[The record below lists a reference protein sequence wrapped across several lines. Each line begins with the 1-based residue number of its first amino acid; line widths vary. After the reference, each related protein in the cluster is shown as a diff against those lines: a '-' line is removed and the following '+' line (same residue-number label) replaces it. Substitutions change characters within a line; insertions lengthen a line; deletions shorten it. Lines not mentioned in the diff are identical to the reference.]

1 MNRFLLVLLA
11 VAPLSAQPVL
21 SLPAAPGRATTGRV
35 RIHSGRQETTF
46 AASAAAEQGVF
57 ARVMAGGGWQ
67 TTLVL
72 MNTGSTAVPF
82 RQFFWDGDGNPRDF
96 PVAGQP
102 DDAPLVTSALQ
113 STLYPNSS
121 MNLVLPD
128 NGSGLQEGWS
138 SLSYDPALGT
148 VGGYAV
154 IRHQGLAG
162 ATFEATVPLSNMQ
175 DFSLRM
181 PFDNTSGYR
190 TQLTLVNPVSNLAAQ
205 VALTYLNAK
214 GVIVLIDA
222 VNLNPGQQ
230 MTIVLP
236 DTYPDLANK
245 TGTVAIEGNLD
256 HLSVFGM
263 RYSAAYGAIAAIPLV
278 N

>member
-1 MNRFLLVLLA
+1 MNRLLVVLLA
-11 VAPLSAQPVL
+11 VVPLSAQPVL
-21 SLPAAPGRATTGRV
+21 SLSAAPGRATTGRV
-35 RIHSGRQETTF
+35 RIHSGRQATTF
-46 AASAAAEQGVF
+46 ADSTATEQGVF

-82 RQFFWDGDGNPRDF
+82 RQFFWGGDGNPRDF
-96 PVAGQP
+96 SVAGP

-128 NGSGLQEGWS
+128 SGSGLQEGWS
-138 SLSYDPALGT
+138 SLSYDPALGK

-162 ATFEATVPLSNMQ
+162 ATFEATVPLSTML

-181 PFDNTSGYR
+181 PFDNTTGYR